1 MVSPIPS
8 DRDLFRRVQQ
18 GDAGAFE
25 EFFDRYSSSILNY
38 VYRMIGD
45 WQAAEDIAQE
55 TFIRAFRHVGSFRF
69 ESEPKTWLYRIATN
83 LLRNA
88 VRKRNKRSEYQVRL
102 FPMDEEESAN
112 RLLEGVD
119 ESQRPDRQAMGREFE
134 RILQEAIASLPE
146 RLRVVVVMC
155 DIQNHSYE
163 EAAVLLGISYDAI
176 RQRHS
181 RARARLDPLV
191 KRFVRDIGHESES
204 DVS

>member
-1 MVSPIPS
+1 
-8 DRDLFRRVQQ
+8 
-18 GDAGAFE
+18 
-25 EFFDRYSSSILNY
+25 
-38 VYRMIGD
+38 
-45 WQAAEDIAQE
+45 
-55 TFIRAFRHVGSFRF
+55 
-69 ESEPKTWLYRIATN
+69 
-83 LLRNA
+83 
-88 VRKRNKRSEYQVRL
+88 
-102 FPMDEEESAN
+102 
-112 RLLEGVD
+112 
-119 ESQRPDRQAMGREFE
+119 
-134 RILQEAIASLPE
+134 PE